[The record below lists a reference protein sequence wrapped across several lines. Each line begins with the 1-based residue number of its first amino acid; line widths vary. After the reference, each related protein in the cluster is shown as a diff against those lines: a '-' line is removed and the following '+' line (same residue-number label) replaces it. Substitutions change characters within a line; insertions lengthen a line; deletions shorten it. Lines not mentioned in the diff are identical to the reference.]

1 LIVGFTSGRIPSIT
15 VNMPLIKGYSILGV
29 RAGEYGRKFPEKGR
43 EDIAIL
49 DRMLSEK
56 KIHPHIG
63 ARFPLDRAI
72 DALWTLKNRTIIG
85 KAVVE
90 P

>member
-1 LIVGFTSGRIPSIT
+1 V
-15 VNMPLIKGYSILGV
+15 GV
-29 RAGEYGRKFPEKGR
+29 RAGEYGRKFPAKGR
-43 EDIAIL
+43 EDIAAL
-49 DRMLSEK
+49 DRLLAEK
-56 KIHPHIG
+56 KIRPHIG

-90 P
+90 M